1 MTRCQT
7 RGVIGVGR
15 MDFQFSPEEER
26 FRQETRAWLVEH
38 VPAWA
43 SDDSDEGGDF
53 ERRRAWHREMY
64 DAGLVGAAWPVEYGG
79 RGRTVVENAIL
90 QEEMVLA
97 GAPGPV
103 NGLGIG
109 LCGPGILHHG
119 SDAQRERYLRPMLT
133 ADEIWCQG
141 YSEPGA
147 GSDLAN
153 IQTRAELRGDRY
165 VVNGQKTWTSQAQ
178 LADWCFA
185 LVRTDPTAKKHE
197 GIGFLLIDMRTP
209 GIEVRPI
216 VQITGASE
224 FNEVFFS
231 DVEVPAENLVG
242 APTQGWQIANTVLGY
257 ERGANTLSQYAGY
270 RRRLGSLASAR
281 REHRGP
287 QAPELRDRLARLAI
301 EVEIL
306 RLNSL
311 RQLTALSRGAAPGPE
326 ASIQKL
332 YWSELDQRFWKFGVD
347 VQGVFGQLV
356 AGSPHVR
363 DRGRWQ
369 FGELNS
375 RRFTIARG
383 TSEIQRNIISE
394 RGLGLPRR

>member
-1 MTRCQT
+1 
-7 RGVIGVGR
+7 
-15 MDFQFSPEEER
+15 MDFQFTPEEEK
-26 FRQETRAWLVEH
+26 FRQETRAWLAEH

-43 SDDSDEGGDF
+43 AEDSDEEADF

-64 DAGLVGAAWPVEYGG
+64 EAGFVGASWPVEYGG
-79 RGRTVVENAIL
+79 RGRTPIENAIL

-109 LCGPGILHHG
+109 LCGPAILHHG
-119 SDAQRERYLRPMLT
+119 TEAQRERYLQKILT

-153 IQTRAELRGDRY
+153 IQTRAERRGDTY
-165 VVNGQKTWTSQAQ
+165 VVNGQKIWTSQAH
-178 LADWCFA
+178 LASWCFA
-185 LVRTDPTAKKHE
+185 LVRTDPEAKKHE

-216 VQITGASE
+216 VQITGARE
-224 FNEVFFS
+224 FNEVFFT
-231 DVEVPAENLVG
+231 DVEVPVSNLVG
-242 APTQGWQIANTVLGY
+242 ESTQGWRIANTVLGY

-270 RRRLGSLASAR
+270 RKRFSTLVDAAR
-281 REHRGP
+281 GQDSP
-287 QAPELRDRLARLAI
+287 VLRDRLAQLAI
-301 EVEIL
+301 DIEVL

-311 RQLTALSRGAAPGPE
+311 RQLTTLSRGDTPGPE

-332 YWSELDQRFWKFGVD
+332 YWSELDQRFWQLGVEL
-347 VQGVFGQLV
+347 QGAYGQLV
-356 AGSPHVR
+356 GTSPHAR
-363 DRGRWQ
+363 ERGLWQ
-369 FGELNS
+369 WGELNS
-375 RRFTIARG
+375 KRFTIARG

-394 RGLGLPRR
+394 RVLGLPRR

>member
-1 MTRCQT
+1 M
-7 RGVIGVGR
+7 IGAGR
-15 MDFQFSPEEER
+15 MDFQFSPEEEQ
-26 FRQETRAWLVEH
+26 FRQETQAWLSEH

-43 SDDSDEGGDF
+43 SDDPGEDGDF
-53 ERRRAWHREMY
+53 ERHRAWHREMY

-153 IQTRAELRGDRY
+153 IQTRAELRGDCY
-165 VVNGQKTWTSQAQ
+165 VVNGQKIWTSQAH

-185 LVRTDPTAKKHE
+185 LVRTDPAAKKHE

-216 VQITGASE
+216 VQITGARE
-224 FNEVFFS
+224 FSEVFFS
-231 DVEVPAENLVG
+231 DVEVPASNLVG

-270 RRRLGSLASAR
+270 RRRLASLVRAR

-287 QAPELRDRLARLAI
+287 QALALRDRLAQLAI

-311 RQLTALSRGAAPGPE
+311 RQLTALSRGATPGPE

-347 VQGVFGQLV
+347 LQGTFGQLV

-363 DRGRWQ
+363 DHGRWQ

-394 RGLGLPRR
+394 RALGLPRR